1 MFLYGPRPTNTLL
14 SRSLA
19 APRQTFNVST
29 ASVPHGTR
37 RQLETTTSTGN
48 NVPLSTLEVNQ
59 DGFLANEPNPKRQ
72 KLDGGH
78 NSQNTPQILDGS
90 EDEDQLMIDKITSFR
105 YVPPRLNNDVTPVST
120 TSLPGEKGCKQIP
133 PKPAPNIGVQEYKAV
148 EGMMNSKVPRRKK
161 PLHGQNQDASL
172 TPRSSFGSSMS
183 EHVDILGID
192 DPQNPVVST
201 KYKGT
206 VNLHPPRTSQ
216 ANFSSFF
223 GHSTGKRSRHFTSIV
238 NSKAPPPK
246 ASSKEVNRTEARL
259 TDQFRDT
266 NGKPRGGTASI
277 SSDEIATAEPNSRA
291 LSPVKSARAQSP
303 VDVSHSIAPIAVDD
317 DESQD
322 LKPIQSNIRPSI
334 FTKTAKNGT
343 HIESYTRRDNGLQ
356 ESPAPWNIPLKAYNF
371 QGKRHADDSLAL
383 VFNNKTGCY
392 DIHHNGRNLAKDYPA
407 LRANPAKIQ
416 KISWAM
422 DGTTMRLSSSRV
434 GIHDNELDIEMNTE
448 RDVVKLNTELQES
461 GNSMNVKGESRYAI
475 PLVYKLWVISFTEF
489 SNRKRMESMFEHRL
503 KEQQKALTSGR
514 VSATVLPDDL
524 DLARRRLE
532 LADQK
537 RASMEQQ
544 KINSKQSRLIDKFK
558 PEPERSNSS
567 QPRQGQNLTA
577 AVTAKN
583 RNVANETQFKGSN
596 EDFTRLSD
604 GDFKYSL
611 RSQKDRGAP
620 SKYTYEALPDESK
633 PEVEKYSIVHGL
645 GRPWCKPL
653 VYPKEGKKR
662 TTVEWIDLQRL
673 DEGEFLNDNLIA
685 FYLRY
690 LEVTAEQADPTTS
703 KKVYM
708 FNTFF
713 YNSLTTTET
722 GSKGFNYDA
731 VKRWT
736 RNVDLFTYDFVVV
749 PVNESVH
756 WYIAIIGNLPE
767 MRRILDDQ
775 ADELGPDFALPS
787 EDGQEQHTRNS
798 DIFSSSPHRELGGKT
813 PREATPQANG
823 DHTDTKE
830 QETAASFA
838 EMSLEAN
845 GDPINGQEPSQE
857 LPGALQSDLAD
868 QEMLD
873 GQLQSPVVK
882 PDRQQILNVDGPQE
896 TVEEDSE
903 IVQTGRV
910 SPSQLK
916 KGKRK
921 TQPPPRVFDPYK
933 PTILTFDS
941 LGTPHANAIR
951 FLKQYLQEEA
961 KAKRGNMAFDAKTLR
976 GVTAKRI
983 PEQDNFCDCGLFLL
997 GYMEKFFE
1005 NPRDFIDNVMRQA
1018 WDIKTDWPKLDPS
1031 KMRAR
1036 MRDLLMDLNRERLQE
1051 GKKARDAKLASN
1063 PLKAQNANPLQ
1074 DESKD
1079 KPLDT
1084 TTTKDT
1090 VNKEEVNDQPA
1101 GIFAEAPQQIS
1112 PALASDQYAG
1122 DRAEKADNA
1131 MAFEQSPDVFD
1142 LTLRKVL
1149 GDITPAVAPHASP
1162 SPTPLRDTAQSFIV
1176 PDSQPQPS
1184 AESEP
1189 SPNPPHS
1196 HPEPEPSTLSSEFP
1210 STIQDSQPPTNSGSF
1225 EEQTLPDEQVRSKY
1239 FLDQKVTDSKNED
1252 VSDARRKSVTPP
1264 PPPPAEGDKST
1275 KPRRV
1280 ESFSSPPPERTTAR
1294 GKQQGLPTT
1303 PRTPENRGIKRGVR
1317 GTDPKVVIA
1326 LDD

>member
-1 MFLYGPRPTNTLL
+1 MNSFQFLYGPQPTNTLL
-14 SRSLA
+14 SRSPA
-19 APRQTFNVST
+19 AARQTFNIST
-29 ASVPHGTR
+29 ASVPRGTR

-48 NVPLSTLEVNQ
+48 NVPLSTLELNQ
-59 DGFLANEPNPKRQ
+59 DGFLANEPNPKRR

-90 EDEDQLMIDKITSFR
+90 EDEDQLMTDEVISIR
-105 YVPPRLNNDVTPVST
+105 YVPPKLNNDVTSAST
-120 TSLPGEKGCKQIP
+120 KSLPGGKGCKQIP

-161 PLHGQNQDASL
+161 ALHGQNQDASL

-183 EHVDILGID
+183 EHVDILAID

-206 VNLHPPRTSQ
+206 ANLHPPRSSQ
-216 ANFSSFF
+216 ANVSSFF
-223 GHSTGKRSRHFTSIV
+223 GHSTGNRSRHFTSIV
-238 NSKAPPPK
+238 NPKAPPAK
-246 ASSKEVNRTEARL
+246 ASSKEVNRTEAPL

-291 LSPVKSARAQSP
+291 LSPVKPARAQSP
-303 VDVSHSIAPIAVDD
+303 VYVPGSFAPIAVDD

-322 LKPIQSNIRPSI
+322 LKTNQSNIRPSI
-334 FTKTAKNGT
+334 FTKTAKHGT
-343 HIESYTRRDNGLQ
+343 RIESHTRRDNGLQ

-392 DIHHNGRNLAKDYPA
+392 DIHHNGSNLAKDYPA

-422 DGTTMRLSSSRV
+422 DGTKMRLSSSRV

-448 RDVVKLNTELQES
+448 HDVVKLNIKLQES
-461 GNSMNVKGESRYAI
+461 GNMIVKGEPRYAI
-475 PLVYKLWVISFTEF
+475 PLVYKLWKIGLTEF
-489 SNRKRMESMFEHRL
+489 STRDRMENMFEHRL
-503 KEQQKALTSGR
+503 KEQRKAITSGR
-514 VSATVLPDDL
+514 VSAAVLPEDL
-524 DLARRRLE
+524 GLAEIRIGR
-532 LADQK
+532 ADQK
-537 RASMEQQ
+537 RGSMELP
-544 KINSKQSRLIDKFK
+544 KIDSKRNRLVDKFK
-558 PEPERSNSS
+558 PEPERSNSL
-567 QPRQGQNLTA
+567 QQHQGQTSTPADTA
-577 AVTAKN
+577 RN
-583 RNVANETQFKGSN
+583 RNVANEMQFKRSNQDIMKLLDEGS
-596 EDFTRLSD
+596 
-604 GDFKYSL
+604 KYSL

-620 SKYTYEALPDESK
+620 SKYTYEASPDEPK
-633 PEVEKYSIVHGL
+633 PEVEKYSIAHGL
-645 GRPWCKPL
+645 GRSWCKSL

-690 LEVTAEQADPTTS
+690 LEVTAEQAEPTTS

-722 GSKGFNYDA
+722 GSRGLNYDA

-756 WYIAIIGNLPE
+756 WYIAIICNLPE

-775 ADELGPDFALPS
+775 ADELGPDFALPN
-787 EDGQEQHTRNS
+787 EDGQEQHTSNS
-798 DIFSSSPHRELGGKT
+798 DVFASSPHGELGGKT
-813 PREATPQANG
+813 AREATPQDYGNHA
-823 DHTDTKE
+823 DTKE

-845 GDPINGQEPSQE
+845 GDPTKEPDPSQE
-857 LPGALQSDLAD
+857 LPGALHSDLAD

-873 GQLQSPVVK
+873 GQLQSPVVEK
-882 PDRQQILNVDGPQE
+882 DRQQTLNVDDAQE
-896 TVEEDSE
+896 TIEENPE
-903 IVQTGRV
+903 IVHTGRV
-910 SPSQLK
+910 SPYQLK

-921 TQPPPRVFDPYK
+921 TLPPPRVFDPYK

-941 LGTPHANAIR
+941 LGTTHANAIK

-961 KAKRGNMAFDAKTLR
+961 KAKRGNMAFDAKALR

-1036 MRDLLMDLNRERLQE
+1036 IRNLLMDLNRERLQE
-1051 GKKARDAKLASN
+1051 GKKARLAKSAAS
-1063 PLKAQNANPLQ
+1063 PMKAQNANPLQ
-1074 DESKD
+1074 DENKD
-1079 KPLDT
+1079 KALDT
-1084 TTTKDT
+1084 TTTKNTGIQD
-1090 VNKEEVNDQPA
+1090 EVKDQPA
-1101 GIFAEAPQQIS
+1101 EFSAEAPQQIP
-1112 PALASDQYAG
+1112 PALAPDQYAG
-1122 DRAEKADNA
+1122 DRAEEADKAT
-1131 MAFEQSPDVFD
+1131 AFEQPPNVSD
-1142 LTLRKVL
+1142 LSLRKVL
-1149 GDITPAVAPHASP
+1149 ADITAAVVPHASP
-1162 SPTPLRDTAQSFIV
+1162 SPTLPRDTAESFIV
-1176 PDSQPQPS
+1176 PDSQPDPTGP
-1184 AESEP
+1184 EP
-1189 SPNPPHS
+1189 SPNLPHS

-1210 STIQDSQPPTNSGSF
+1210 STIQDSQPPTVPDSF
-1225 EEQTLPDEQVRSKY
+1225 EEEQRLPDKQAQSKY
-1239 FLDQKVTDSKNED
+1239 FLDQKVIDNKNED
-1252 VSDARRKSVTPP
+1252 VADAARKSVTPP
-1264 PPPPAEGDKST
+1264 PSLADVVKST
-1275 KPRRV
+1275 KPRRI
-1280 ESFSSPPPERTTAR
+1280 ESFSSPPPERMTKAK
-1294 GKQQGLPTT
+1294 GPPTT
-1303 PRTPENRGIKRGVR
+1303 PRTPENKAIKREVT